1 MADITKVRAE
11 ADMIKAELSEKFKQR
26 VDRLTTAEI
35 NDIISMLEMSGVNE
49 EQVNALKAE
58 IAQATNKNRVMA
70 RVISIPGAL
79 CEQVKGMLNKIK
91 R

>member
-11 ADMIKAELSEKFKQR
+11 ADMIKAELSEKFKQK

-35 NDIISMLEMSGVNE
+35 NDIISMLEMSGVNK

-70 RVISIPGAL
+70 RVMSIPGAL